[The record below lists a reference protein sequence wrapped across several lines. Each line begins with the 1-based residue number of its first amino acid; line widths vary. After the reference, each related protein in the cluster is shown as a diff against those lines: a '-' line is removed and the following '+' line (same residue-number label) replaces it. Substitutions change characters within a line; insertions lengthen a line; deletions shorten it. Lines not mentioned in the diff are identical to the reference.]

1 MKFFAHSTFL
11 NSKELEALLQ
21 IKTGL
26 FLSFFLFFFILVDS
40 ERVGKKNIDC
50 RRGMMPLGYSHWSLL
65 NIGCEPCI
73 VLAIRQNVEVLT
85 ERQFSSLLGKT

>member
-26 FLSFFLFFFILVDS
+26 FLSFFFIFFLFWL
-40 ERVGKKNIDC
+40 
-50 RRGMMPLGYSHWSLL
+50 
-65 NIGCEPCI
+65 I
-73 VLAIRQNVEVLT
+73 VKELAKRTLIAEEV
-85 ERQFSSLLGKT
+85 